1 MTSPVKR
8 NIFSINNKYQ
18 MQIVFLIT
26 APFFAITVALLI
38 AAYFMNSQLSS
49 LVSNQSY
56 LMIGPCIAQWFY
68 AIVCFIFISLFVFF
82 LLAFKT
88 AYDLVNPFS
97 RIILEVDEILI
108 TGSKRTIVVR
118 PDDEL
123 ANEVAVRFN
132 KLVAQ
137 IPVTPSEQT
146 HLK

>member
-1 MTSPVKR
+1 MTSQIKR

-26 APFFAITVALLI
+26 APFFVITVALLI

-49 LVSNQSY
+49 LVANQSY

-68 AIVCFIFISLFVFF
+68 AIVCFIFISMFIFF

-108 TGSKRTIVVR
+108 TGAKRDIVVR
-118 PDDEL
+118 PEDEL
-123 ANEVAVRFN
+123 AKEVSERFN
-132 KLVAQ
+132 KLIAQ
-137 IPVTPSEQT
+137 IP
-146 HLK
+146 